1 MTDRSITRDST
12 RPVTAARRRRRVTA
26 PMSVLR
32 QIAQTSALI
41 ESSRNDELVEFTALG
56 R

>member
-1 MTDRSITRDST
+1 MTDRLLDRNG
-12 RPVTAARRRRRVTA
+12 PARRRRRPTA

-41 ESSRNDELVEFTALG
+41 ESSRNDELAEFSALT

>member
-1 MTDRSITRDST
+1 MTDRLLDRNST
-12 RPVTAARRRRRVTA
+12 RPARRRRRPTA

-41 ESSRNDELVEFTALG
+41 ESSRNQELARFTALG